1 MKTCQKCGTTYDDV
15 QSFCSR
21 DGEVLRDDH
30 AEMIGHVLD
39 NQYEIEA
46 FIAEG
51 GMGAVYRAR
60 HTLLGD
66 FVAIKILPP
75 EMRRNAE
82 WLKRFQR
89 EGRAARRFRHP
100 NAVIV
105 HDLRTSSEGWN
116 YLVMEYVAGRT
127 LDEEVERRGGRLAPA
142 ESLKIIETIASV
154 LDAAH
159 AAGIVHRD
167 LKPSNIMLTKDDG
180 TIKLLDMG
188 IAKIHDLQAGET
200 ALTTAGQLLGTPYYM
215 SPEQWGEI
223 PHDGGIEIDGRAD
236 LYSLGIV
243 VYQITTGALPF
254 KADTAIEL
262 RRAHCREQP
271 RPLEEFD
278 ASIPAGW
285 SRAVLRAIAKDRSER
300 QATAGEFA
308 RELKQSLSGA
318 EESPKSSRADAP
330 TLAGTLNETNVS
342 GRGAT
347 PQHLAAPTVLDHSAS
362 VIAHQA
368 ASLSDAV
375 STPTAPTLDA
385 VASVPKRSWTLG
397 LMSSRGCQV
406 SLTVAAMVV
415 LAVMVGGYALMSQ
428 LGGRAD
434 KNIAPSTTG
443 GSSQNANANKA
454 APTSVADA
462 NSNARA
468 TEKAFMSYYLL
479 LSPSALDEQERALG
493 NQPVKAGQS
502 LQISFN
508 ASEDG
513 FVHMLGEDGKGH
525 PVVMPLGTFV
535 APAAVKAEQETE
547 LPVLAR
553 IKLNGTPGTENFTV
567 IFTNTAIDLPF
578 ASEPLPLD
586 GSFRKLTDEEQR
598 KVREL
603 RQRSAPARITFFGG
617 QETGI
622 ANVVLD
628 GERNGR
634 PVVFDIKL
642 ELKR

>member
-127 LDEEVERRGGRLAPA
+127 LDEEVEQRGGRLAPA

-167 LKPSNIMLTKDDG
+167 LKPSNIMLTNDGG

-200 ALTTAGQLLGTPYYM
+200 VLTTAGQLLGTPYYM

-223 PHDGGIEIDGRAD
+223 PRDGGIEIDGRAD

-271 RPLEEFD
+271 RPLEQFD

-285 SRAVLRAIAKDRSER
+285 SRAVLRAMAKDRSER

-308 RELKQSLSGA
+308 RELKQSLGGA
-318 EESPKSSRADAP
+318 EEPVKTSRADAP
-330 TLAGTLNETNVS
+330 TLAGTLNETNIS
-342 GRGAT
+342 GRVAT
-347 PQHLAAPTVLDHSAS
+347 PQHLAAPTVLDNSAS

-368 ASLSDAV
+368 AFESNAV
-375 STPTAPTLDA
+375 SAATAPTLDA
-385 VASVPKRSWTLG
+385 APSVPKRSWTLG

-415 LAVMVGGYALMSQ
+415 LAVMVGGYALMNQ
-428 LGGRAD
+428 LGGRSD
-434 KNIAPSTTG
+434 KNVAPSTTS
-443 GSSQNANANKA
+443 GSSQNANANTTVV
-454 APTSVADA
+454 PSVGTA
-462 NSNARA
+462 NSNGSA

-479 LSPSALDEQERALG
+479 LSPSALDEQQRALG
-493 NQPVKAGQS
+493 NEPVEAGQS

-513 FVHMLGEDGKGH
+513 FVHMLGEDGKGN

-535 APAAVKAEQETE
+535 APAAVKAGQETE

-553 IKLNGTPGTENFTV
+553 IKLNSAPRTENFTV

-586 GSFRKLTDEEQR
+586 GSFRKLTTEEQR

-603 RQRSAPARITFFGG
+603 RQRSAPARVIFYGG
-617 QETGI
+617 PDLGI
-622 ANVVLD
+622 AHVVLD
-628 GERNGR
+628 GERDGR